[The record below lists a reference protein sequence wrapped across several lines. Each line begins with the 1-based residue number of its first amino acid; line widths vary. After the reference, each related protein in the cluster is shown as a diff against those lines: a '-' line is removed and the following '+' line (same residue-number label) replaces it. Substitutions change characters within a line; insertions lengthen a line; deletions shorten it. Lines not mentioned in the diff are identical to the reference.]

1 LKRNEE
7 GNMKGKSALW
17 AASVLCLLLPAAVLS
32 AQAEE
37 IGRIAEATLA
47 FQDIMA
53 IPDKTVPEY
62 LLQDAAGI
70 AIIPGVLKVGFI
82 VGGEYGRGLLLVRDE
97 EGKWSN
103 PIFITLSGGSIG
115 WQLGA
120 QSADIVLV
128 CKTKRSVDSI
138 LTDNLTLGVDVAAAA
153 GPLGRM
159 ARASTDMQLKAEIY
173 SYSRSRGF
181 FAGLSLDGAL
191 IQIDDEANAAFYDE
205 DYISPRDIQALKDFR
220 LPAEAVHLE
229 HTIRDNTRSLGR

>member
-1 LKRNEE
+1 MNR
-7 GNMKGKSALW
+7 KSALL
-17 AASVLCLLLPAAVLS
+17 AIGVFCLLLPAASLS
-32 AQAEE
+32 AQAVE
-37 IGRIAEATLA
+37 IKRVAEATLA

-62 LLQDAAGI
+62 LLRDAAGI
-70 AIIPGVLKVGFI
+70 AIIPGVVKVGFI
-82 VGGEYGRGLLLVRDE
+82 VGGEYGRGLLMIKDA
-97 EGKWSN
+97 EGSWSN

-120 QSADIVLV
+120 QSADFVLV
-128 CKTKRSVDSI
+128 FKTKRSVDSA
-138 LTDNLTLGVDVAAAA
+138 LTDELTLGVDVAAAA
-153 GPLGRM
+153 GPLGRR

-205 DYISPRDIQALKDFR
+205 EYISPRDIQIRKDFR
-220 LPAEAVHLE
+220 LPAEAVELKR
-229 HTIRDNTRSLGR
+229 TISDNTQPLSRSH

>member
-1 LKRNEE
+1 MN
-7 GNMKGKSALW
+7 GKSALL
-17 AASVLCLLLPAAVLS
+17 AVGVLCLLIPAASLS

-47 FQDIMA
+47 FQDIMTM
-53 IPDKTVPEY
+53 PDKAVPEY

-70 AIIPGVLKVGFI
+70 AIIPGVVKVGFI
-82 VGGEYGRGLLLVRDE
+82 VGGEYGRGLLLVKDAD
-97 EGKWSN
+97 GSWSN

-120 QSADIVLV
+120 QSADFVLV
-128 CKTKRSVDSI
+128 FKTKRSVDSV

-153 GPLGRM
+153 GPLGRR

-191 IQIDDEANAAFYDE
+191 IQIDDEANADFYDE
-205 DYISPRDIQALKDFR
+205 DYISPRDIQARKDFR
-220 LPAEAVHLE
+220 LPAEAVQLKQ
-229 HTIRDNTRSLGR
+229 TVSANTKPLSR

>member
-1 LKRNEE
+1 MN
-7 GNMKGKSALW
+7 GKSALL
-17 AASVLCLLLPAAVLS
+17 AVGVLCLLIPAASLS

-47 FQDIMA
+47 FQDIMTM
-53 IPDKTVPEY
+53 PDKAVPEY

-70 AIIPGVLKVGFI
+70 AIIPGVVKVGFI
-82 VGGEYGRGLLLVRDE
+82 VGGEYGRGLLLVKDAD
-97 EGKWSN
+97 GSWSN

-120 QSADIVLV
+120 QSADFVLV
-128 CKTKRSVDSI
+128 FKTKRSVDSV

-153 GPLGRM
+153 GPLGRR

-191 IQIDDEANAAFYDE
+191 IQVDDEANADFYDE
-205 DYISPRDIQALKDFR
+205 DYISPRDIQARKDFK
-220 LPAEAVHLE
+220 LPAEAVQLKQ
-229 HTIRDNTRSLGR
+229 TASANTKPLSR

>member
-1 LKRNEE
+1 MNR
-7 GNMKGKSALW
+7 KSILLILL
-17 AASVLCLLLPAAVLS
+17 SLCLLLPAATLP
-32 AQAEE
+32 AQAEQ
-37 IGRIAEATLA
+37 IGRIADATLA
-47 FQDIMA
+47 FRDILA

-70 AIIPGVLKVGFI
+70 AIIPGVVKVGFI
-82 VGGEYGRGLLLVRDE
+82 VGGEYGKGLLLLRDKT
-97 EGKWSN
+97 GSWSN

-120 QSADIVLV
+120 QSADFVLV
-128 CKTKRSVDSI
+128 FKTDRSVDSV

-153 GPLGRM
+153 GPLGRR

-191 IQIDDEANAAFYDE
+191 IQIDDEANAAFYDVQ
-205 DYISPRDIQALKDFR
+205 YISPRDIQARKDFK
-220 LPAEAVHLE
+220 LPQEAVELKQVISE
-229 HTIRDNTRSLGR
+229 STRFTGS

>member
-1 LKRNEE
+1 MNR
-7 GNMKGKSALW
+7 KSALFTVT
-17 AASVLCLLLPAAVLS
+17 VLCLLIPAAVLS
-32 AQAEE
+32 AQSEE

-70 AIIPGVLKVGFI
+70 AIIPGVVKVGFI
-82 VGGEYGRGLLLVRDE
+82 VGGEYGKGLLLIKDE
-97 EGKWSN
+97 KGNWSN

-115 WQLGA
+115 WQIGA
-120 QSADIVLV
+120 QSADFVLV
-128 CKTKRSVDSI
+128 FKTRRSVDSV

-153 GPLGRM
+153 GPLGRT

-191 IQIDDEANAAFYDE
+191 IQIDDEANAAFYNQE
-205 DYISPRDIQALKDFR
+205 YISPRDIQALNGFK
-220 LPAEAVHLE
+220 LPAEAVQLKQTVRESMQPLE
-229 HTIRDNTRSLGR
+229 R

>member
-1 LKRNEE
+1 VNR
-7 GNMKGKSALW
+7 KSVTGAVVL
-17 AASVLCLLLPAAVLS
+17 LCLLLPALLS

-37 IGRIAEATLA
+37 IGRIADATLA
-47 FQDIMA
+47 FQDIMT

-62 LLQDAAGI
+62 LLRDAAGI
-70 AIIPGVLKVGFI
+70 AIIPDVIKVGFI
-82 VGGEYGRGLLLVRDE
+82 VGGEYGKGLLLLQGED
-97 EGKWSN
+97 GNWSN

-120 QSADIVLV
+120 QSSDFILV
-128 CKTKRSVDSI
+128 FKTKRSVDSV

-153 GPLGRM
+153 GPLGRR

-191 IQIDDEANAAFYDE
+191 IQIDDEANAAFYDV
-205 DYISPRDIQALKDFR
+205 DYISPRDIQARKDFK
-220 LPAEAVHLE
+220 LPAEAVQLKR
-229 HTIRDNTRSLGR
+229 TISDNTQSLGR

>member
-1 LKRNEE
+1 MNV
-7 GNMKGKSALW
+7 KSALLTVG
-17 AASVLCLLLPAAVLS
+17 VLCLLLPAAPLS

-47 FQDIMA
+47 FQDIMT
-53 IPDKTVPEY
+53 IPGKSVPEY

-70 AIIPGVLKVGFI
+70 AIIPGVVKVGFI
-82 VGGEYGRGLLLVRDE
+82 VGGEYGRGLLLVKNAD
-97 EGKWSN
+97 GSWSN

-120 QSADIVLV
+120 QSADFVLV
-128 CKTKRSVDSI
+128 FKTKRSVDSV

-153 GPLGRM
+153 GPLGRR

-191 IQIDDEANAAFYDE
+191 IQIDDEANADFYDE
-205 DYISPRDIQALKDFR
+205 DYISPRDIQARKDFK
-220 LPAEAVHLE
+220 LPAEAVQLKQ
-229 HTIRDNTRSLGR
+229 TASANTKPLSR

>member
-1 LKRNEE
+1 MNS
-7 GNMKGKSALW
+7 KSVLLVVL
-17 AASVLCLLLPAAVLS
+17 SLCLLLPAATLP
-32 AQAEE
+32 AQAQQ
-37 IGRIAEATLA
+37 IGRIADATLA
-47 FQDIMA
+47 FQDIMT

-70 AIIPGVLKVGFI
+70 AIIPGVVKVGFI
-82 VGGEYGRGLLLVRDE
+82 VGGEYGKGLLLLRDE
-97 EGKWSN
+97 AGGWSN

-120 QSADIVLV
+120 QSADFILV
-128 CKTKRSVDSI
+128 FKTDRSVDSV

-153 GPLGRM
+153 GPLGRR

-191 IQIDDEANAAFYDE
+191 IQIDDEANAAFYDA
-205 DYISPRDIQALKDFR
+205 DYISPRDIQALRDFK
-220 LPAEAVHLE
+220 LPEEAVQLKRIIS
-229 HTIRDNTRSLGR
+229 TNTQSLGR

>member
-1 LKRNEE
+1 VL
-7 GNMKGKSALW
+7 
-17 AASVLCLLLPAAVLS
+17 LCLLLPALLS

-37 IGRIAEATLA
+37 IGRIADATLA
-47 FQDIMA
+47 FQDIMT

-62 LLQDAAGI
+62 LLRDAAGI
-70 AIIPGVLKVGFI
+70 AIIPDVIKVGFI
-82 VGGEYGRGLLLVRDE
+82 VGGEYGKGLLLLQGED
-97 EGKWSN
+97 GNWSN

-120 QSADIVLV
+120 QSSDFILV
-128 CKTKRSVDSI
+128 FKTKRSVDSV

-153 GPLGRM
+153 GPLGRR

-191 IQIDDEANAAFYDE
+191 IQIDDEANAAFYDV
-205 DYISPRDIQALKDFR
+205 DYISPRDIQARKDFK
-220 LPAEAVHLE
+220 LPAEAVQLKR
-229 HTIRDNTRSLGR
+229 TISDNTQSLGR

>member
-1 LKRNEE
+1 MNR
-7 GNMKGKSALW
+7 KSILLILL
-17 AASVLCLLLPAAVLS
+17 SVCLLLPAATLP
-32 AQAEE
+32 AQAEQ
-37 IGRIAEATLA
+37 IGRIADATLA
-47 FQDIMA
+47 FRDIMA

-70 AIIPGVLKVGFI
+70 AIIPGVVKVGFI
-82 VGGEYGRGLLLVRDE
+82 VGGEYGKGLLLLRDE
-97 EGKWSN
+97 TGSWSN

-120 QSADIVLV
+120 QSADVILV
-128 CKTKRSVDSI
+128 FKTDRSVDSV

-153 GPLGRM
+153 GPLGRR

-191 IQIDDEANAAFYDE
+191 IQIDDEANSVFYDVK
-205 DYISPRDIQALKDFR
+205 YISPRDIQARKDLK
-220 LPAEAVHLE
+220 LPQEAVQLKQAVSE
-229 HTIRDNTRSLGR
+229 STRPTGR